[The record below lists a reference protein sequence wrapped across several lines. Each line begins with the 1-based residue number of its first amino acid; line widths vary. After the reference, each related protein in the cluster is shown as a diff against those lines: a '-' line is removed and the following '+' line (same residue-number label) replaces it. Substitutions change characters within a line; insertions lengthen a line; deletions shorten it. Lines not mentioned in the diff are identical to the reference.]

1 MYHTS
6 WFVPLFSGFHIF
18 LFLGLFFCFV
28 RAQLQITS
36 KKKCKSWKFQVPV
49 CLKMFLFYHS
59 PFDDSF
65 AGYKNAWLKDFQSYF
80 SIISWCLMC
89 WWRIW
94 CLSNFTASVG
104 NLLKNVTPFT
114 PCPILYFWCS
124 DIFFFICQCVIFLFI
139 FLLVWKCVYFNF
151 GIFSCI
157 VWYCFAWFFSLL
169 GIPFSLML

>member
-6 WFVPLFSGFHIF
+6 WFVPLFYGFHIF

-124 DIFFFICQCVIFLFI
+124 DIFFFHLPMCDFPIHFPFSMKMCVLQLWNILLYCLILFCLIFLSFRNS
-139 FLLVWKCVYFNF
+139 F
-151 GIFSCI
+151 
-157 VWYCFAWFFSLL
+157 
-169 GIPFSLML
+169 